1 MIALTYK
8 FRLHK
13 HKKNRHLNQQI
24 DIAGVI
30 WNHCIALHKRYYR
43 LTGKFLN
50 KYVLMKHVAKLK
62 KLEKHAFWR
71 KVGSQAI
78 QDLVERI
85 DRSYQR
91 FFKWVK
97 IRQGLRCSPPR
108 FKRVKKYKS
117 FTLKQ
122 AGWKLLGDNR
132 IRIQGRVY
140 RFIKSREIDGCI
152 KTVTVKR
159 DAVGDLWLCFSV
171 RLERSLPEVTPSHA
185 AGFDFGLKT
194 FLTVSD
200 GMKIESPQFLRQN
213 LKDLAA
219 AQRSLSGKVR
229 GSRNWREAKR
239 KVARIQR
246 RMADSRRDW
255 FFKLAHKLTE
265 AYDVLIFETLNI
277 RAMQRRWGRKVSD
290 LAFAEF
296 IKITEWVAYRKGKTV
311 QFIDRWF
318 PSSKLCSGCGC
329 INDDLRLEDRTWRCK
344 CGQLNDRDG
353 NAAKNIERAGI
364 AALNLEGVRPASV
377 GSPCLKLESHAL

>member
-1 MIALTYK
+1 M
-8 FRLHK
+8 
-13 HKKNRHLNQQI
+13 
-24 DIAGVI
+24 
-30 WNHCIALHKRYYR
+30 
-43 LTGKFLN
+43 
-50 KYVLMKHVAKLK
+50 
-62 KLEKHAFWR
+62 
-71 KVGSQAI
+71 
-78 QDLVERI
+78 
-85 DRSYQR
+85 
-91 FFKWVK
+91 
-97 IRQGLRCSPPR
+97 
-108 FKRVKKYKS
+108 
-117 FTLKQ
+117 
-122 AGWKLLGDNR
+122 
-132 IRIQGRVY
+132 
-140 RFIKSREIDGCI
+140 
-152 KTVTVKR
+152 TVKR

-171 RLERSLPEVTPSHA
+171 RFERSIPEVTPSHA

-200 GMKIESPQFLRQN
+200 GTKIESPQFLRQN

-219 AQRSLSGKVR
+219 AQRSLSRKVR

-277 RAMQRRWGRKVSD
+277 RATQRRWGRKVSD

-353 NAAKNIERAGI
+353 NAAKNIERGGI

>member
-1 MIALTYK
+1 MVLTYK
-8 FRLHK
+8 FRMYETK
-13 HKKNRHLNQQI
+13 WNRHLHQRI
-24 DIAGVI
+24 DIAGLI
-30 WNHCIALHKRYYR
+30 WNHCLAVQKRYYR
-43 LTGKFLN
+43 MRGKYISAHRMKKHLT
-50 KYVLMKHVAKLK
+50 KLK
-62 KLEKHAFWR
+62 KTERFAHFTEL
-71 KVGSQAI
+71 GSQAV
-78 QDLVERI
+78 QDVAERQ
-85 DRSYQR
+85 DTAYQR

-97 IRQGLRCSPPR
+97 TREGRRCGPPT
-108 FKRVKKYKS
+108 FKKVKKYKS

-122 AGWKLLGDNR
+122 AGWKLLEGNK

-140 RFIKSREIDGCI
+140 KFIKSREIEGCI

-171 RLERSLPEVTPSHA
+171 RLERTPPEVTPSHA

-200 GMKIESPQFLRQN
+200 GTQIESPQFLRQN

-219 AQRSLSGKVR
+219 AQRSLSRKVR

-246 RMADSRRDW
+246 RIADSRRDW

-277 RAMQRRWGRKVSD
+277 RAMQRLWGRKVSD

-329 INDDLRLEDRTWRCK
+329 INDDLRLEDRTWRCQ

-377 GSPCLKLESHAL
+377 GSPCLKLESHER